1 MFFSG
6 LKFLI
11 PAILISLPLLSCS
24 EKPRSAPPPAP
35 VTVATATEKAVP
47 VQIRA
52 IGNVEALKTI
62 SVRSQITGRITKVHF
77 KEGQDVRRD
86 DLLLELDRRPLEAAL
101 KQAEANLARDA
112 AQMKNA
118 EVEARRYAQ
127 LIEKGYVSR
136 EQHDQKQTAW
146 QAMQATV
153 QADKAV
159 VENCRV
165 QLNYSYIHSP
175 INGRTGALKIH
186 EGNEIKANDAEVAVI
201 NQIQPVNI
209 VFSIPEK
216 DLPELKKHM
225 IKGQLPI
232 EASIPGQGDIE
243 RGTLSFID
251 NTINP
256 ATGTINLKGV
266 FANRDRRL
274 WPGQFVNVV
283 LTLAINNNAIVV
295 PSQAVET
302 GQNGKYVFVIKPDRK
317 AELRPVKTG
326 AAVRDETVIAQGL
339 AKGESVVTEGQLRL
353 ISGTRVVI
361 KDPKGSVPAKGSVP
375 TTK

>member
-1 MFFSG
+1 MFFPG
-6 LKFLI
+6 LQFWI
-11 PAILISLPLLSCS
+11 PAVLIFIPLLSCS
-24 EKPRSAPPPAP
+24 EKPRPAPPPAP
-35 VTVATATEKAVP
+35 VTVALAAQKAIP
-47 VQIRA
+47 VQIQA
-52 IGNVEALKTI
+52 IGNVEAFKTI

-77 KEGQDVRRD
+77 EEGRDVGRG
-86 DLLLELDRRPLEAAL
+86 DLLLELDRRPWEAAL
-101 KQAEANLARDA
+101 KQAEANLARDT

-118 EVEARRYAQ
+118 EVEARRYAR

-146 QAMQATV
+146 QALRATV

-165 QLNYSYIHSP
+165 QLNYCSIHSP
-175 INGRTGALKIH
+175 LSGRTGALKID
-186 EGNEIKANDAEVAVI
+186 EGNEIKANDMEVAVI

-225 IKGQLPI
+225 VKGKLSI
-232 EASIPGQGDIE
+232 EAVIPGQAGIE

-256 ATGTINLKGV
+256 ATGTIALKGV
-266 FANRDRRL
+266 FANRNKRL

-283 LTLAINNNAIVV
+283 MTLTVKNDAVVV
-295 PSQAVET
+295 PARAVET
-302 GQNGKYVFVIKPDRK
+302 GQNGKYVFIIKPDLK

-326 AAVRDETVIAQGL
+326 PVFRDEAVVLEGVAP
-339 AKGESVVTEGQLRL
+339 GETVVTEGQLRL
-353 ISGTRVVI
+353 MPGTKVAIKQASGVRR
-361 KDPKGSVPAKGSVP
+361 
-375 TTK
+375 

>member
-6 LKFLI
+6 LKFWI
-11 PAILISLPLLSCS
+11 PAILISIPLLSCS

-35 VTVATATEKAVP
+35 VTVALAAQKAIP
-47 VQIRA
+47 LQIQA
-52 IGNVEALKTI
+52 IGNVVAFKTI

-77 KEGQDVRRD
+77 KEGQDVGKG
-86 DLLLELDRRPLEAAL
+86 DLLLELDRRSWEAAL
-101 KQAEANLARDA
+101 KQAEANLARDT

-118 EVEARRYAQ
+118 EVDARRYAR

-146 QAMQATV
+146 QALRATV

-165 QLNYSYIHSP
+165 QLNYCSIHSP
-175 INGRTGALKIH
+175 LSGRTGALKID
-186 EGNEIKANDAEVAVI
+186 EGNEIKANDMEIAVI
-201 NQIQPVNI
+201 NQIRPVNI

-216 DLPELKKHM
+216 DFPELKKHM
-225 IKGQLPI
+225 DKGKLSI
-232 EASIPGQGDIE
+232 EAVVPGQTGIE

-256 ATGTINLKGV
+256 ATGTIALKGV
-266 FANRDRRL
+266 FANCDKRL

-283 LTLAINNNAIVV
+283 MTLTVKNDAVVV
-295 PSQAVET
+295 PARAVET
-302 GQNGKYVFVIKPDRK
+302 GQNGKYVFIIKPDLK

-326 AAVRDETVIAQGL
+326 PVFRDEAVVLEGVAP
-339 AKGESVVTEGQLRL
+339 GETVVTEGQLRL
-353 ISGTRVVI
+353 IPGTKVAIKQASGVKQWAIGDRR
-361 KDPKGSVPAKGSVP
+361 
-375 TTK
+375 